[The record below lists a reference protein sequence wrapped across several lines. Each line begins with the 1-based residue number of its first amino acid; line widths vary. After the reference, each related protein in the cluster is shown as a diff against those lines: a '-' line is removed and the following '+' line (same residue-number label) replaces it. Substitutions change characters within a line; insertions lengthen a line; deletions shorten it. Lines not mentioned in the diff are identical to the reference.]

1 MKLVRRL
8 TLYLLVVIGT
18 VVGVDTWL
26 GVRAH
31 LKLFEEDARRDERV
45 LGRAFATAVEAE
57 WRARGEG
64 SASAL
69 IEEASRREDG
79 VEIRLVRLDL
89 PPGDPLAPEAS
100 ASALEAWADDRA
112 LLQLRHEG
120 EHGARL
126 LTYVALATPL
136 DERPFALEISE
147 TLSHERTYPLARVR
161 RTLAAAA
168 LTLLACGA
176 IAWGVGVRLVG
187 RPVSRLVAKARRIGS
202 GDFSEPLLLP
212 GCDEFSLLAVEMNA
226 MAGQLDAAAR
236 RVSVESAQRIAALEQ
251 LRHADR
257 LTTVGKLASGLAH
270 ELGTPLNVVSGRAKM
285 IASGE
290 ATGPDEVVSC
300 ARIVCQQA
308 ERMTGIVR
316 QLLDFARR
324 RSPEKS
330 PTDVAQLA
338 RQTASLL
345 EPLAGRRGVHL
356 LCADAGAPLVAA
368 LDASQVQQALTNL
381 VVNAIQATKAAG
393 TVRLRALR
401 QDVDSRAQAPRP
413 AGGYAVL
420 EVSDDGEGIP
430 AERLGVIFDP
440 FFTTKGIG
448 EGTGLGL
455 SVAHGIVQ
463 EHGGW
468 IEVESAPGRGSC
480 FRIWLPAAPA

>member
-8 TLYLLVVIGT
+8 TAYLLLVFCVVFAADAWFGIS
-18 VVGVDTWL
+18 D
-26 GVRAH
+26 H
-31 LKLFEEDARRDERV
+31 LALFAEDIRRDHRV
-45 LGRAFATAVEAE
+45 LGRAFSAAVETA
-57 WRARGEG
+57 WRVRGEAEARELIR
-64 SASAL
+64 SANA
-69 IEEASRREDG
+69 REDG
-79 VEIRLVRLDL
+79 VHLRLVL
-89 PPGDPLAPEAS
+89 PESGGTEGPAPGPVARELAK
-100 ASALEAWADDRA
+100 
-112 LLQLRHEG
+112 LRPGHAPIQVRERREG
-120 EHGARL
+120 EPRL
-126 LTYVALATPL
+126 VTYVALAIP
-136 DERPFALEISE
+136 EAPGAALEISE
-147 TLSHERTYPLARVR
+147 SLAHERAYAASRLR
-161 RTLAAAA
+161 RSLETAGIAA
-168 LTLLACGA
+168 LACGFV
-176 IAWGVGVRLVG
+176 AWLVGVRLVG
-187 RPVSRLVAKARRIGS
+187 RPIAGLVAKARRIGE
-202 GDFSEPLLLP
+202 GDFSQPIELSQR
-212 GCDEFSLLAVEMNA
+212 DELAQLAEEMNA
-226 MAGQLDAAAR
+226 MAAHLDAATR
-236 RVSVESAQRIAALEQ
+236 RVAAESAGRIAALEQ

-285 IASGE
+285 IASRE
-290 ATGPDEVVSC
+290 ATDPDEVATC

-308 ERMTGIVR
+308 ERMTDIVR

-324 RSPEKS
+324 RSPEKR

-345 EPLAGRRGVHL
+345 EPLAGRRGVRL
-356 LCADAGAPLVAA
+356 LCGDAGAPLLAA

-393 TVRLRALR
+393 TVRLRALM
-401 QDVDSRAQAPRP
+401 QDLGPDPQALRP

-430 AERLGVIFDP
+430 AERLSVIFDP

-480 FRIWLPAAPA
+480 FRIWLPAGQA